1 MKKKPSKNK
10 MWGGRFTSKP
20 SNLLQRV
27 NSSIHF
33 DYKLFEEDIEASI
46 AHATML
52 ASCKIISKK
61 DSLSIIS
68 GLKKINN
75 KFKKGN
81 FQLNPELEDIHMN
94 IEAQLQKEIG
104 DPAKRLH
111 TARSRN
117 DQVVTDLKLYIRKKN
132 NQLVKEIS
140 NLQYA
145 LSKKAKDS
153 YNMLMPGFTH
163 MQTAQPITFG
173 HHLLAYVEM
182 LSRDKAVSYTHLTLP
197 TKRIV

>member
-1 MKKKPSKNK
+1 MHMILPKIVNRFEKNEKKPSKNK

-61 DSLSIIS
+61 TLINHF
-68 GLKKINN
+68 GFKKINN

-104 DPAKRLH
+104 IQQKDYILLDQETIRL
-111 TARSRN
+111 
-117 DQVVTDLKLYIRKKN
+117 
-132 NQLVKEIS
+132 
-140 NLQYA
+140 
-145 LSKKAKDS
+145 
-153 YNMLMPGFTH
+153 
-163 MQTAQPITFG
+163 
-173 HHLLAYVEM
+173 
-182 LSRDKAVSYTHLTLP
+182 
-197 TKRIV
+197 

>member
-1 MKKKPSKNK
+1 MKKKTSKNK

-20 SNLLQRV
+20 SNLLQKV

-33 DYKLFEEDIEASI
+33 DYKLFEVDVEASI

-52 ASCKIISKK
+52 AECKIISKK
-61 DSLSIIS
+61 DSISIIA

-75 KFKKGN
+75 KFKKGD
-81 FQLNPELEDIHMN
+81 FKLNPELEDIHMN
-94 IEAQLQKEIG
+94 IEAELQKVIG

-117 DQVVTDLKLYIRKKN
+117 DQVATDLRLYVRKKN
-132 NQLVKEIS
+132 DQLIKEIS

-145 LSKKAKDS
+145 LSKKLKLDII
-153 YNMLMPGFTH
+153 Y
-163 MQTAQPITFG
+163 
-173 HHLLAYVEM
+173 
-182 LSRDKAVSYTHLTLP
+182 
-197 TKRIV
+197 